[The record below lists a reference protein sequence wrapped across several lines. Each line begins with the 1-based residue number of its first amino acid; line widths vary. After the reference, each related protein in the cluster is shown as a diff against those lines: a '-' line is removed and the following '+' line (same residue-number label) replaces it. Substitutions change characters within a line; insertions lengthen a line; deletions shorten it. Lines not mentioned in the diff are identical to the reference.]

1 MPTDP
6 AAVLHRLTERLAPL
20 ERSLH
25 LAYWAAATDARPET
39 SAARQQAEEALLAVL
54 ADPELFAEVDAALA
68 GGVRGTPGG
77 FPDGSGADGDGDPL
91 TRRALGK
98 ARLDLLARQIPADAR
113 AELVRLQAKVE
124 AAFATVRGRVGGREL
139 ANNEIERVLASSDDE
154 RERRAAWEA
163 GKQVGEAVAD
173 DVLALVELRNRVAR
187 GRGFRDWFAFSL
199 ATGDLDEAW
208 LDGILDEVEL
218 ATRAPFLAAKAAI
231 DARLAARFGI
241 GAGELRPW
249 HYGDL
254 FFQRYD
260 GDAEA
265 DLGPLL
271 AGRDTVE
278 LTVAAYDGM
287 GLDTRHLLD
296 RADLRPRPG
305 KDQHAFCLDID
316 RAGDIRVLANVA
328 PGEESLDT
336 MLHEV
341 GHAVYDDHVDRS
353 LPWVLRC
360 PPQPLATEAVALM
373 LGRLRRDPEFLVAVL
388 GADPATAAG
397 LARPSRE
404 VLRTGQL
411 VFARWCLVMVRF
423 EQAMYADP
431 GRDLAAAWWDL
442 VESLQGL
449 RRPEGRTT
457 PDWASKIHLAVAPVY
472 YQSYLLGEL
481 MAFQVD
487 AAVREAV
494 GGFVGR
500 PDAGAFLAERV
511 FAPGASRTW
520 RDLVV
525 HATGRPLGPEAFLA
539 GLEA

>member
-6 AAVLHRLTERLAPL
+6 ATVLHRLTERLAPL

-25 LAYWAAATDARPET
+25 RAYWAAATDARPET
-39 SAARQQAEEALLAVL
+39 SAARQRAEEALLEVL
-54 ADPELFAEVDAALA
+54 ADPELFAEVEAALQA
-68 GGVRGTPGG
+68 EV
-77 FPDGSGADGDGDPL
+77 DGDPL

-124 AAFATVRGRVGGREL
+124 AAFATVRGRMGEHEL
-139 ANNEIERVLASSDDE
+139 ANSEIEQVLAASGDAVE
-154 RERRAAWEA
+154 RQAAWEA
-163 GKQVGEAVAD
+163 GKQVGEVVAD
-173 DVLALVELRNRVAR
+173 DVLALVALRNRVAR
-187 GRGFRDWFAFSL
+187 GHGFRDWFAFSL

-208 LDGILDEVEL
+208 LDGVLDRVEL
-218 ATRAPFLAAKAAI
+218 ATREPFLTAKAAI
-231 DARLAARFGI
+231 DKRLVARFGV

-271 AGRDTVE
+271 AGRDIVE

-287 GLDTRHLLD
+287 GLETRHLLD
-296 RADLRPRPG
+296 RADLEQRPG

-353 LPWVLRC
+353 LPWLLRC

-388 GADPATAAG
+388 GADPAAAA
-397 LARPSRE
+397 LAAPSRQ

-431 GRDLAAAWWDL
+431 GRDLATTWWDL

-481 MAFQVD
+481 LAFQVD
-487 AAVREAV
+487 AAVREAA

-500 PDAGAFLAERV
+500 PNAGAFLAERV
-511 FAPGASRTW
+511 FAPGASLTW

-539 GLEA
+539 GLGA

>member
-39 SAARQQAEEALLAVL
+39 SAARQRAEEALLAVL
-54 ADPELFAEVDAALA
+54 ADPELFAEVEAALQA
-68 GGVRGTPGG
+68 E
-77 FPDGSGADGDGDPL
+77 GDGDPL

-98 ARLDLLARQIPADAR
+98 TRLDLLARQIPADAR

-124 AAFATVRGRVGGREL
+124 AAFATVRGRIGEREL
-139 ANNEIERVLASSDDE
+139 ANNEIEQVLASSGDAAE
-154 RERRAAWEA
+154 RQAAWEA
-163 GKQVGEAVAD
+163 GKQVGEVVAG

-187 GRGFRDWFAFSL
+187 GHGFRDWFAFSL

-208 LDGILDEVEL
+208 LDGILDQVEL
-218 ATRAPFLAAKAAI
+218 ATRAPFLAAKATI
-231 DARLAARFGI
+231 DARLAARFGVA
-241 GAGELRPW
+241 AGELRPW

-287 GLDTRHLLD
+287 GLETRHLLD

-341 GHAVYDDHVDRS
+341 GHAVYDDHVDRL
-353 LPWVLRC
+353 LPWALRC

-373 LGRLRRDPEFLVAVL
+373 LGRLRRDPEFLVVVL
-388 GADPATAAG
+388 GADPAAAAA
-397 LARPSRE
+397 LAAPSRE

-431 GRDLAAAWWDL
+431 GRDLAATWWDL

-449 RRPEGRTT
+449 RRPEGRAT

-481 MAFQVD
+481 LAFQVD

-539 GLEA
+539 ALEG

>member
-20 ERSLH
+20 ERALH

-39 SAARQQAEEALLAVL
+39 SAARQRAEEALLAVL
-54 ADPELFAEVDAALA
+54 ADPELFAEVEAALA
-68 GGVRGTPGG
+68 
-77 FPDGSGADGDGDPL
+77 GDGDPL
-91 TRRALGK
+91 IRRALGK
-98 ARLDLLARQIPADAR
+98 AHLDLLARQIPADAR

-124 AAFATVRGRVGGREL
+124 AAFATVRGRVGDREL
-139 ANNEIERVLASSDDE
+139 ANNEIEGVLASSDDAGE
-154 RERRAAWEA
+154 RQAAWEA
-163 GKQVGEAVAD
+163 GKQVGGAVAD
-173 DVLALVELRNRVAR
+173 DVLALVELRNRVAG

-199 ATGDLDEAW
+199 ATGDLDEGW
-208 LDGILDEVEL
+208 LDGMLDEVER
-218 ATRAPFLAAKAAI
+218 ATREPFLAAKAAL
-231 DARLAARFGI
+231 DARLAARFGV

-260 GDAEA
+260 GEAEA

-271 AGRDTVE
+271 AGRDTVA

-287 GLDTRHLLD
+287 GLETRHLLD
-296 RADLRPRPG
+296 RADLHPRPG
-305 KDQHAFCLDID
+305 KDQHAFCLGID

-373 LGRLRRDPEFLVAVL
+373 LGRLRRDPAFLVAVL
-388 GADPATAAG
+388 GADPAAAAA
-397 LARPSRE
+397 LAAPSRE

-431 GRDLAAAWWDL
+431 GRDLVATWWDL

-449 RRPEGRTT
+449 RRPEGRTAA
-457 PDWASKIHLAVAPVY
+457 DWASKIHLAVAPVY

-500 PDAGAFLAERV
+500 PEAGAFLAERV

-520 RDLVV
+520 GDLVV
-525 HATGRPLGPEAFLA
+525 HATGRPLGTEAFLA
-539 GLEA
+539 GLAR

>member
-25 LAYWAAATDARPET
+25 LASWAAATDARPET

-54 ADPELFAEVDAALA
+54 ADPELFAEVEAAA
-68 GGVRGTPGG
+68 GGVRGAG
-77 FPDGSGADGDGDPL
+77 DSDGDPL
-91 TRRALGK
+91 TSRALGK

-139 ANNEIERVLASSDDE
+139 ANSEIERVLASSDDV
-154 RERRAAWEA
+154 R
-163 GKQVGEAVAD
+163 
-173 DVLALVELRNRVAR
+173 ALVELRNRVAR

-218 ATRAPFLAAKAAI
+218 ATRAPSLAAKAAI
-231 DARLAARFGI
+231 DARLAARFGV
-241 GAGELRPW
+241 GAEELRPW

-287 GLDTRHLLD
+287 GLETRHLLD

-397 LARPSRE
+397 LAAPSRE

-431 GRDLAAAWWDL
+431 GRDLAATWW
-442 VESLQGL
+442 
-449 RRPEGRTT
+449 
-457 PDWASKIHLAVAPVY
+457 
-472 YQSYLLGEL
+472 
-481 MAFQVD
+481 
-487 AAVREAV
+487 
-494 GGFVGR
+494 
-500 PDAGAFLAERV
+500 
-511 FAPGASRTW
+511 
-520 RDLVV
+520 DLVV
-525 HATGRPLGPEAFLA
+525 HATGRPLGPEGFLA